1 MEPDRMTG
9 GRYRTGRK
17 SPTWHKQA
25 ECRNYQNVDWWF
37 SETPEH
43 IVKATT
49 ICGRCPV
56 AQECANTAIENGETF
71 GIWGGLTPKQRRQK
85 RVARHTNHKHNDAP
99 TLPERRIRQLSLQ
112 PLRDYT
118 GSAIR
123 RRMADRGGNITE
135 AGAAAAEWGVSVQQT
150 ARWATYQNPTIR
162 VYLAERIADHLGT
175 HPAAIWPEYVNMFA
189 GPLQQPKRQR

>member
-1 MEPDRMTG
+1 MEPDSMTG

-25 ECRNYQNVDWWF
+25 ECRNYQSVDWWF

-56 AQECANTAIENGETF
+56 AQECANTAIENVETF

-85 RVARHTNHKHNDAP
+85 RAARHTNHKHNDAP
-99 TLPERRIRQLSLQ
+99 TLPKRRIRQLSLQ

>member
-1 MEPDRMTG
+1 MTG

-25 ECRNYQNVDWWF
+25 ECRNYQSVDWWF

-56 AQECANTAIENGETF
+56 AQECANTAIENVRNVRHMGRPNPQTTQTKT
-71 GIWGGLTPKQRRQK
+71 GGPPHQPQTQRRPN
-85 RVARHTNHKHNDAP
+85 TS
-99 TLPERRIRQLSLQ
+99 ERRIRQLALQ

>member
-1 MEPDRMTG
+1 MTG

-25 ECRNYQNVDWWF
+25 ECRNYQSVDWWF

-56 AQECANTAIENGETF
+56 AQECANTAIENVETF

-85 RVARHTNHKHNDAP
+85 RAARHTNHKHNDAP
-99 TLPERRIRQLSLQ
+99 TLPKRRIRQLSLQ